1 VDRFNLDWI
10 APVIFLLIYFLSRL
24 FSRRSGDDD
33 AEQGPRLP
41 DVAKRTRDVQEEI
54 GRRIAERQ
62 RQYEVQDSE
71 VPYEEPRTP
80 VQSEDEV
87 FQSPTRE
94 LVSIPRLQPNL
105 EEARARMVEQTEELK
120 KLQEQLEKPIRKLP
134 NPNQRRSKND
144 IYGDGFHVGSG
155 RSRGFK
161 RVIRRMGGDSHALKD
176 AFLYGEILGP
186 PVGVRRRRFMQM
198 FEE

>member
-1 VDRFNLDWI
+1 MDRFNLDWI

-24 FSRRSGDDD
+24 FSRRSGDED
-33 AEQGPRLP
+33 AEQAPGLP

-71 VPYEEPRTP
+71 VPREELRTP

-94 LVSIPRLQPNL
+94 YMSIPDLA
-105 EEARARMVEQTEELK
+105 EARARMAEQTEELK
-120 KLQEQLEKPIRKLP
+120 KFHEQLELEKPIRKLS
-134 NPNQRRSKND
+134 NPDQRRSKND
-144 IYGDGFHVGSG
+144 AYGRGVRVGSN
-155 RSRGFK
+155 RSK
-161 RVIRRMGGDSHALKD
+161 DLKEVLRRMGGNSRALKY